1 MISVRLRNV
10 AKKQGINNA
19 YQLQKATGFHPGMA
33 SKLWKEK
40 WDVAYLKT
48 LNTLCNVLKCT
59 PNDILEFHPDE
70 ELEL

>member
-1 MISVRLRNV
+1 
-10 AKKQGINNA
+10 
-19 YQLQKATGFHPGMA
+19 MA